1 MSIKTEEPMQSRSF
15 NYSSLRLLLPAL
27 LFLVSSG
34 FYSAQTVNAQ
44 PNISLRGSVAPGTI
58 ARGRTARATVEMD
71 IPGGYHVHSNRP
83 LEKFLIATELRLDS
97 PKGIRVGAVSYPRAL
112 MRNLKFSKNRV
123 AVFEGRVTMRFN
135 ITVPQ
140 NFASGTVEIKA
151 KVRYQ
156 SCDDEVCFPPQTR
169 EEKMW
174 LKIE

>member
-1 MSIKTEEPMQSRSF
+1 MQSS
-15 NYSSLRLLLPAL
+15 NLNHSSRRFFLLALLL
-27 LFLVSSG
+27 LVSSG
-34 FYSAQTVNAQ
+34 FYSATTVNAQ

-58 ARGRTARATVEMD
+58 GRGRTAQATVVLD

-83 LEKFLIATELRLDS
+83 LEKFLIATELRVEAPRGL
-97 PKGIRVGAVSYPRAL
+97 RVGPVSYPRAL

-123 AVFEGRVTMRFN
+123 AVYEGRVTMRFN
-135 ITVPQ
+135 VTVPQ

-169 EEKMW
+169 EEKLW